1 MSTMKR
7 APSRASPP
15 PTLEPWAPRFG
26 DGLHDPLRRLTAMA
40 IDDCEREDKNL
51 EHRVEIELTHY
62 TSSGARFRVTYL
74 GKTLI
79 ESARDPEH
87 EACRALLAQGIKGK
101 LVTYSPGSLVA
112 RMRIDIET
120 GAKLTIIE
128 NVEEGPRRA
137 RYRRHPG
144 STEPDDAE

>member
-26 DGLHDPLRRLTAMA
+26 DGLHDPLRPLTAMA

-101 LVTYSPGSLVA
+101 LVPRQLGGSHEDRHRDGCEVDDHRERRRRTA
-112 RMRIDIET
+112 EGAVQAASRI
-120 GAKLTIIE
+120 
-128 NVEEGPRRA
+128 NRA
-137 RYRRHPG
+137 R
-144 STEPDDAE
+144 